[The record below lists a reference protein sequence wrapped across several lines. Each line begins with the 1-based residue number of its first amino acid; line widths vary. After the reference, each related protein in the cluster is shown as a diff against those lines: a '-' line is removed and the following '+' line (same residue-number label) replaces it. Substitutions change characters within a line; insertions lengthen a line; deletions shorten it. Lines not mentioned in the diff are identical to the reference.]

1 MSIETLTVFL
11 GWVTAVNIGILLF
24 STLMVVT
31 FRKRVAA
38 IHGRMFSI
46 KEEEIL
52 PMYFQYLA
60 QYKTLTLIFN
70 LVPYLVLRLVM

>member
-1 MSIETLTVFL
+1 MDIETLRLFL
-11 GWVTAVNIGILLF
+11 GWVTVFNIGILLF

-31 FRKRVAA
+31 FKKRVAA
-38 IHGRMFSI
+38 IHGRMFSL
-46 KEEEIL
+46 KEEAVL